1 MMCGGCPTFCR
12 SVRLALRL
20 GAVENVVIRTEN
32 TAYIAVSGVFGIVGT
47 SGFEPLTSCLSSR
60 RSKPTELCSLHEKAA
75 CIAVSGCFRLVE
87 AEGFEPPTLCL

>member
-32 TAYIAVSGVFGIVGT
+32 TAYIAVSGVFGTVGT

-60 RSKPTELCSLHEKAA
+60 RSKPTELCSLHKKT
-75 CIAVSGCFRLVE
+75 IFRDGCNLVG